1 MSSREAPAVAAP
13 LISYAQNHEDV
24 QLWRVFRHL
33 ETGYYVDIGA
43 NSPSHH
49 SVTKL
54 FYDRGWRGI
63 NIEPITSWFEELRA
77 ERARD
82 VNLKLCISDT
92 DGQVEMVEVV
102 GTGLST
108 LDSAAAETYRKDWE
122 TRTVVR
128 PARTLASVLAEHRL
142 PEIHF
147 LKIDVEGAEREV
159 LAGAD
164 FDAHRPWIVVV
175 ESVKP
180 GTQEPSH
187 LAWEQLLLDAGYEHL
202 WFDGLNRF
210 YGARDRLDALTPH
223 FEAPLNVHDSFLPIG
238 AHEANQLSAARGDK
252 LHELSQLHH
261 RVQGELDAVH
271 VRLREELRRGAELG
285 ARVAQLEHTLA
296 RLRSS
301 LSWRLTTPLRLAEG
315 PARRVRERLR
325 RR

>member
-1 MSSREAPAVAAP
+1 MSSREAPPVAGP

-33 ETGYYVDIGA
+33 DTGYYVDIGA

-63 NIEPITSWFEELRA
+63 NIEPITSWFDELEA

-82 VNLKLCISDT
+82 VNLKLCISDA

-108 LDSAAAETYRKDWE
+108 LDAAVAETYRKDWE

-128 PARTLASVLAEHRL
+128 TARTLSSVLAEHPL

-164 FDAHRPWIVVV
+164 FDAHRPWIVLV

-210 YGARDRLDALTPH
+210 YGARERRDALASH
-223 FEAPLNVHDSFLPIG
+223 FAAPLNVHDSFLSIA
-238 AHEANQLSAARGDK
+238 AHEANELSAARGEK

-261 RVQGELDAVH
+261 RVQAELDAVH
-271 VRLREELRRGAELG
+271 ERLRGELARAAELG
-285 ARVAQLEHTLA
+285 ERVARLEHTLA
-296 RLRSS
+296 VLRSS
-301 LSWRLTTPLRLAEG
+301 ISWRLTAPLRVATG
-315 PARRVRERLR
+315 PARRLRDLLR